1 MTIDLA
7 RGRLTSSKA
16 KTNIR
21 TRDDAVKP
29 ETGRSPISTTLAPSS
44 PRHPASRTL
53 AKGAVPSSPPKP
65 YDVDKWS
72 ALLKCDDDLAKVAEK
87 LRLLGENC
95 VDELARS
102 YLLLND
108 KQYLPDIVRR
118 IIADARVEQ
127 SQAAAKITKDR
138 LHEDRKIINTGMERV
153 PDEAFKSLV
162 LALTPG
168 GKVQKETFVTRLIS
182 NSLINVLTLLSIFL
196 AGCFLIAF
204 SLR

>member
-1 MTIDLA
+1 MDLA

-29 ETGRSPISTTLAPSS
+29 ETGRLPISTTLAPSS
-44 PRHPASRTL
+44 PRRPASRTL
-53 AKGAVPSSPPKP
+53 AKGAVPSSPKP

-102 YLLLND
+102 YLILND
-108 KQYLPDIVRR
+108 KKYLPDIVRR
-118 IIADARVEQ
+118 IIADARVKQ
-127 SQAAAKITKDR
+127 TQAAAKITKDR

-162 LALTPG
+162 RALTPG

>member
-29 ETGRSPISTTLAPSS
+29 ETGRLPISTTLAPSS

-53 AKGAVPSSPPKP
+53 AKGAVPSSPP
-65 YDVDKWS
+65 
-72 ALLKCDDDLAKVAEK
+72 
-87 LRLLGENC
+87 LGENC

>member
-1 MTIDLA
+1 MDLA

-21 TRDDAVKP
+21 TRDDAVEP
-29 ETGRSPISTTLAPSS
+29 ETGRLPISTTLAPSS
-44 PRHPASRTL
+44 QASRTL
-53 AKGAVPSSPPKP
+53 AKGAVPSSRPKP

-72 ALLKCDDDLAKVAEK
+72 ALLKCDDDLAKVVEK

-108 KQYLPDIVRR
+108 KKYLPDIVRR
-118 IIADARVEQ
+118 IIADARAEQ
-127 SQAAAKITKDR
+127 PQAAAKITKDR

-153 PDEAFKSLV
+153 PDEAFKYLV
-162 LALTPG
+162 RALTPG

-182 NSLINVLTLLSIFL
+182 NSLIDVLTLLSIFL